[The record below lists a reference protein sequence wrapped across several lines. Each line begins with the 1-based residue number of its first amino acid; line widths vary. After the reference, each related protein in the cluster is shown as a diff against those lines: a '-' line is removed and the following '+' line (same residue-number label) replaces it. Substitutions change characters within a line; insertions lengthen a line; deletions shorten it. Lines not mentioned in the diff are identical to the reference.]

1 MSNFK
6 KISKNIQLLT
16 IANPRTNLAVDWLN
30 INNAGKAE
38 IEYLRKNYNFK
49 LPHLRAASA
58 KANSQRPM
66 VIQENDY
73 MFLILH
79 FPVLASSQTNGV
91 TSVEIEFFLG
101 HGWLITL
108 PSAPLEP
115 LDNFF
120 NLCKKD
126 GVSLLSYELES
137 SAILL
142 YEILNK
148 LLEYSFKILDA
159 NSIAIARAEQTVS
172 GNDSKK
178 SANQIIALRH
188 NLINLRKIMQNHKNI
203 LKRLMSMESTV
214 IPAEHIRK
222 YYGQLI
228 DQTKNIWETL
238 ENQREMVEVL
248 FNSYQSQADYQL
260 GKTMKTLTIFYVVF
274 SSLSLVAAIFS
285 IKAEDGMP
293 FVNYRNGFWIILAIM
308 GIIGLFMLLLFK
320 RKRWL

>member
-6 KISKNIQLLT
+6 KISKNIQKLT
-16 IANPRTNLAVDWLN
+16 VANPRTNLAVDWLN
-30 INNAGKAE
+30 INNAGKEE

-58 KANSQRPM
+58 KANSQRPL
-66 VIQENDY
+66 VVHEDDY
-73 MFLILH
+73 MFMILH
-79 FPVLASSQTNGV
+79 FPVPSCDQTNGV
-91 TSVEIEFFLG
+91 TSVEIEFFIG
-101 HGWLITL
+101 HGWLVTL

-126 GVSLLSYELES
+126 GGSLLSYELES

-148 LLEYSFKILDA
+148 LLEYSYKILD
-159 NSIAIARAEQTVS
+159 SSSLAIARAEQTVL
-172 GNDSKK
+172 GTDSKK

-188 NLINLRKIMQNHKNI
+188 NLINFRKIMQNHKSI
-203 LKRLMSMESTV
+203 LKRLMAMESQV
-214 IPAEHIRK
+214 VPSDHIKK
-222 YYGQLI
+222 YYGELV
-228 DQTKNIWETL
+228 DQTKNIWETM

-248 FNSYQSQADYQL
+248 FNSYQSLADYQL
-260 GKTMKTLTIFYVVF
+260 GSTMKKLTIFYVTF

-285 IKAEDGMP
+285 LKVETGMP
-293 FVNYRNGFWIILAIM
+293 FLNYQNGFWLVLAIM
-308 GIIGLFMLLLFK
+308 GIVGLFMLLLFK
-320 RKRWL
+320 RNRWM